1 MSNFDFGTT
10 VSTLA
15 KAIVQQV
22 NKGAS
27 VAKLFRSAVQDA
39 QGAGQTTAQI
49 VELLSAVR
57 RESTA
62 QIDQTVAKL
71 AKKGQ
76 DGGDIRRAFT
86 HASTYAAKVAGT
98 ELGVKLVW
106 DRKADEFKVE
116 ELKAAGETGKPTAST
131 KGQPKKDAAE
141 QSADIVALAQAPT
154 FADLLKADGLE
165 KSARAMVEAFGLE
178 KVQAAIHAEALR
190 LAQIAAADAAAEKA
204 KAPKAPA
211 IAKAKAAGKAP
222 ATVMA
227 SAMAKAKARKT
238 A

>member
-1 MSNFDFGTT
+1 MTTFDFGAT

-86 HASTYAAKVAGT
+86 HASTYAAKVAGA

-116 ELKAAGETGKPTAST
+116 DLKAAGETSPKTAST
-131 KGQPKKDAAE
+131 KGQPKADASA
-141 QSADIVALAQAPT
+141 QSADIVELAQAPT
-154 FADLLKADGLE
+154 LAERIKADGLE
-165 KSARAMVEAFGLE
+165 KMAAAMIQAFGLE
-178 KVQAAIHAEALR
+178 KVEAAIHAEAMR
-190 LAQIAAADAAAEKA
+190 LAQAAAAADAAEKA
-204 KAPKAPA
+204 KQAKAPA
-211 IAKAKAAGKAP
+211 IAKAKA
-222 ATVMA
+222 
-227 SAMAKAKARKT
+227 KAKKT

>member
-1 MSNFDFGTT
+1 MTAFDFGAT
-10 VSTLA
+10 VTSLS

-27 VAKLFRSAVQDA
+27 VARLFRTAVQDA

-62 QIDQTVAKL
+62 QIDQTVAKM

-98 ELGVKLVW
+98 ELGIKLVW
-106 DRKADEFKVE
+106 DRKADQFKVE
-116 ELKAAGETGKPTAST
+116 DLKAAGETSPKSAST
-131 KGQPKKDAAE
+131 KGQPKKDAAN

-165 KSARAMVEAFGLE
+165 KAARAIVEAFGLE
-178 KVQAAIHAEALR
+178 KVQAAIHAEAMR
-190 LAQIAAADAAAEKA
+190 LAQAAAAADAAAKA
-204 KAPKAPA
+204 KQPKAPA
-211 IAKAKAAGKAP
+211 IAKAKA
-222 ATVMA
+222 
-227 SAMAKAKARKT
+227 KARKT

>member
-1 MSNFDFGTT
+1 MTTFDFGAT
-10 VSTLA
+10 VTSLSR
-15 KAIVQQV
+15 AIVQQV

-27 VAKLFRSAVQDA
+27 VARLFRSAVQDA
-39 QGAGQTTAQI
+39 QGAGQSTAQI

-62 QIDQTVAKL
+62 QIDQTVAKM

-86 HASTYAAKVAGT
+86 HASTYAAKVAGA

-106 DRKADEFKVE
+106 DRKADEFKAE
-116 ELKAAGETGKPTAST
+116 DLKAAGESKGKTAST
-131 KGQPKKDAAE
+131 KGQPKKDAAN

-165 KSARAMVEAFGLE
+165 KAARAIVEAFGLE
-178 KVQAAIHAEALR
+178 KVQAAIHAEAMR
-190 LAQIAAADAAAEKA
+190 LAQAAAAADAAEKA
-204 KAPKAPA
+204 KQPKAPA
-211 IAKAKAAGKAP
+211 IARKSKK
-222 ATVMA
+222 
-227 SAMAKAKARKT
+227 SA
-238 A
+238 

>member
-1 MSNFDFGTT
+1 MTNFDFGTT
-10 VSTLA
+10 VTNLS

-22 NKGAS
+22 SKGAS
-27 VAKLFRSAVQDA
+27 VARLFRSAVQEA
-39 QGAGQTTAQI
+39 QGAGQTVDQI

-62 QIDQTVAKL
+62 QVDTLVSKM

-86 HASTYAAKVAGT
+86 HANTYAAKVAGA

-106 DRKADEFKVE
+106 DRKADEFRAE
-116 ELKAAGETGKPTAST
+116 ELKAAGETGKKTAST
-131 KGQPKKDAAE
+131 KGQPKADAAE

-154 FADLLKADGLE
+154 LIDRIKADGLE
-165 KSARAMVEAFGLE
+165 KMAAAMIEAFGLE
-178 KVQAAIHAEALR
+178 KVEAAIHAEALK
-190 LAQIAAADAAAEKA
+190 LAQAAATAEAAAKA
-204 KAPKAPA
+204 NQPKAPA
-211 IAKAKAAGKAP
+211 IAKAKAKAKAP
-222 ATVMA
+222 ATAMA
-227 SAMAKAKARKT
+227 TAMAKAKAKKT

>member
-1 MSNFDFGTT
+1 MTTFDFGAT
-10 VSTLA
+10 VTSLS

-27 VAKLFRSAVQDA
+27 VARLFRSAVQDA

-62 QIDQTVAKL
+62 QIDQTVAKM

-86 HASTYAAKVAGT
+86 HASTYAAKVAGA

-116 ELKAAGETGKPTAST
+116 ELKAAGEKSKPTAST
-131 KGQPKKDAAE
+131 KGQPKADAAA

-165 KSARAMVEAFGLE
+165 KAARAIVEAFGLE
-178 KVQAAIHAEALR
+178 KVQAAIHAEAMR
-190 LAQIAAADAAAEKA
+190 LAQAAAAADAAEKA

-211 IAKAKAAGKAP
+211 IAKAKA
-222 ATVMA
+222 
-227 SAMAKAKARKT
+227 KAKKSA
-238 A
+238 